1 MIDYKEKVFQAFLE
15 SNIVFASDEL
25 SSIEYADFGLSNF
38 ENEGL
43 NLIVYE
49 NNDRYC
55 AKEMVLL
62 PFQTCPEHL
71 HPNRNGEP
79 GKQET
84 FRCRKG
90 SVVLFVEGEANGVTV
105 RVPEGKENYYTVK
118 HGIVLMPGEQ
128 YTILP
133 NTKHW
138 FQAGEEG
145 AIISEFSSNS
155 DDSSD
160 VFTDPSVKRVN

>member
-1 MIDYKEKVFQAFLE
+1 
-15 SNIVFASDEL
+15 
-25 SSIEYADFGLSNF
+25 
-38 ENEGL
+38 
-43 NLIVYE
+43 
-49 NNDRYC
+49 
-55 AKEMVLL
+55 
-62 PFQTCPEHL
+62 
-71 HPNRNGEP
+71 
-79 GKQET
+79 
-84 FRCRKG
+84 
-90 SVVLFVEGEANGVTV
+90 
-105 RVPEGKENYYTVK
+105 
-118 HGIVLMPGEQ
+118 MPGEQ